1 MCIIFFVVLNK
12 FVKKLIE
19 IIRNLFYLTN
29 EWSKM
34 YKRRN
39 TLMYDIRKGKE
50 QNFKIIYNNVY
61 DVFKG

>member
-1 MCIIFFVVLNK
+1 MIFFVILNK

-29 EWSKM
+29 EWRKM
-34 YKRRN
+34 YKRIKNKRRN

-50 QNFKIIYNNVY
+50 QNFKIIMYIIQ
-61 DVFKG
+61 